1 MYDLTEKELLDNY
14 NKLLQVVEEH
24 FTGERKE
31 KILKMYE
38 FFQDNIVVAPA
49 SGKPNYHYCFVG
61 GYVMHVLHIVDTAKK
76 LMKVYEEVGG
86 VIDFTLEELVFSA
99 LHHDLGKVGDLDHE

>member
-38 FFQDNIVVAPA
+38 FFQDNIEVIILFDAQYPH
-49 SGKPNYHYCFVG
+49 PQ
-61 GYVMHVLHIVDTAKK
+61 GYRL
-76 LMKVYEEVGG
+76 
-86 VIDFTLEELVFSA
+86 
-99 LHHDLGKVGDLDHE
+99 